1 MGRSFRP
8 LVTALAL
15 ASTAL
20 IGVPRGAQAI
30 EPPPP
35 LPTLTTPGLPAA
47 PKTGRPAAAAPTTS
61 VPLNTAS
68 VTPPGG
74 SAAPQASA
82 TPAAAAPAA
91 SPAVQPPATAALT
104 SNREILLEL
113 GKRTISLVENG
124 RVLGSWPVA
133 VGEPPTPTPPGRVA
147 VRNKVVNPQYQSTK
161 SGKNNPTIGPQGPLG
176 DRWIGFHTSA
186 RDQFGIHG
194 TPTAWEWTVRSRAA
208 VSHGCVRM
216 LTPHVRE
223 LFEKVDVGTPV
234 VVKP

>member
-1 MGRSFRP
+1 MGRFLRP
-8 LVTALAL
+8 LAASLALSATALLL
-15 ASTAL
+15 A
-20 IGVPRGAQAI
+20 PRGVQAV

-35 LPTLTTPGLPAA
+35 
-47 PKTGRPAAAAPTTS
+47 
-61 VPLNTAS
+61 VP
-68 VTPPGG
+68 
-74 SAAPQASA
+74 ASA
-82 TPAAAAPAA
+82 TAGTAVVNLPPAQPGSSVPASSLPA
-91 SPAVQPPATAALT
+91 TTPAVQPPATAALT
-104 SNREILLEL
+104 SNREIVLEL
-113 GKRTISLVENG
+113 GKRTISLVDNG
-124 RVLGSWPVA
+124 KVIGSWPVA
-133 VGEPPTPTPPGRVA
+133 VGEPSTPTPTGRFA

-176 DRWIGFHTSA
+176 DRWIGFHTTT

-223 LFEKVDVGTPV
+223 LFDKVDVGTPV

>member
-1 MGRSFRP
+1 
-8 LVTALAL
+8 VEA
-15 ASTAL
+15 
-20 IGVPRGAQAI
+20 
-30 EPPPP
+30 PPP
-35 LPTLTTPGLPAA
+35 LPSLPTGGTPASALPAA
-47 PKTGRPAAAAPTTS
+47 
-61 VPLNTAS
+61 
-68 VTPPGG
+68 
-74 SAAPQASA
+74 A
-82 TPAAAAPAA
+82 TPTA
-91 SPAVQPPATAALT
+91 QPPATAALT
-104 SNREILLEL
+104 ANREILLEL

-124 RVLGSWPVA
+124 RVMGSWPVA
-133 VGEPPTPTPPGRVA
+133 VGDPSTPTPTGRFA
-147 VRNKVVNPQYQSTK
+147 VRNKVVNPQYQSTV

-176 DRWIGFHTSA
+176 DRWIGFHTTS

>member
-1 MGRSFRP
+1 MGRFSRP
-8 LVTALAL
+8 RVASLAL
-15 ASTAL
+15 AATAL
-20 IGVPRGAQAI
+20 IGAPLGARAV

-35 LPTLTTPGLPAA
+35 VTPLA
-47 PKTGRPAAAAPTTS
+47 TS
-61 VPLNTAS
+61 GQPVATPVNTAS
-68 VTPPGG
+68 VATP
-74 SAAPQASA
+74 SATAIPQAPA
-82 TPAAAAPAA
+82 TPAGGP
-91 SPAVQPPATAALT
+91 STVQPPATAALT

-113 GKRTISLVENG
+113 GKRTISLLENG
-124 RVLGSWPVA
+124 RVIGAWPVA
-133 VGEPPTPTPPGRVA
+133 VGEPSTPTPTGRFA

-176 DRWIGFHTSA
+176 DRWIGFHTTT

-223 LFEKVDVGTPV
+223 LFDKVDLGTPV